1 MSDDLLTY
9 YERELTF
16 LRQSGAEFAAK
27 YPKIA
32 GRLLLE
38 PDKCEDPHVERLIE
52 AFAFLAG
59 RIHRKLDDE
68 FPEITEAL
76 LGILCPQ
83 YLSPIPSM
91 SIVQF
96 ILDPEQSK
104 LQTGQEIPRGSMLRS
119 RPVAGSPCR
128 FRTCYPVHLWPIELI
143 SAGFEPS
150 DRSEL
155 GERSVYAMLRM
166 ELKTL
171 GGTPLAELRRKV
183 SDSDYRSIDH
193 LRFSLQGE
201 GRLVYGLYELLF
213 NNALRV
219 ELRPATSSGTVAPVV
234 LSPDSLKPA
243 GFGCDEGMI
252 PYPDRSFMGY
262 RLLTEYFSFPD
273 KFLFFDLTGIDK
285 AAASG
290 FSDRFEVRIYFDK
303 SFDLE
308 TSVNA
313 QTFRLNCTPV
323 VNLFRQLA
331 EPIKTSGAKAEYRI
345 IPDVRH
351 PMAFEVH
358 SVDAVLNTS
367 PHLREPIA
375 YRPLFSCTHAGYREN
390 VYWHA
395 RRQPSTRLH
404 DSGAEVHLS
413 LVDLN
418 ATPSPPD
425 AQILSIETTCSNR
438 DLPAQLSF
446 GAPDGDFHLE
456 GAAIYSA
463 IRCLKKPTP
472 TLRPPL
478 RNGAQWQ
485 LISHL
490 SLNYLSLAEQQG
502 APQALQQLLKLY
514 NFTDSPAVERQI
526 EGIARTDARPV
537 FRSIG
542 STLLPAVVR
551 GVEVSIE
558 FDERQYVG
566 SGVFLFASVLERFLA
581 LYASINSFSQTV
593 LYTRQREGVV
603 KRWPPRAGEQILL

>member
-59 RIHRKLDDE
+59 RIHRKLDDD

-76 LGILCPQ
+76 LSALCPH
-83 YLSPIPSM
+83 YLAPIPSM

-96 ILDPEQSK
+96 VLDPEQST
-104 LQTGQEIPRGSMLRS
+104 LQTGQQIPRGSMLRS

-128 FRTCYPVHLWPIELI
+128 FRTCYPVHIWPIELV
-143 SAGFEPS
+143 SAAFEPS

-155 GERSVYAMLRM
+155 GGRSVYAMLRM

-171 GGTPLAELRRKV
+171 GGTPLAELRQKAG
-183 SDSDYRSIDH
+183 DSEYRVIDQ

-201 GRLVYGLYELLF
+201 GRLVSGLYELLF
-213 NNALRV
+213 NNAVRV
-219 ELRPATSSGTVAPVV
+219 ELRPAGASVSPPLVQ
-234 LSPDSLKPA
+234 SPDSLRPV
-243 GFGCDEGMI
+243 GFARDEGMI
-252 PYPDRSFMGY
+252 PYPDRFFMGY

-273 KFLFFDLTGIDK
+273 KFHFFDLTGLDK
-285 AAASG
+285 AATSG
-290 FSDRFEVRIYFDK
+290 FSDAFEVRIYFDRT
-303 SFDLE
+303 FDLE
-308 TSVNA
+308 ASVNA

-323 VNLFRQLA
+323 VNLFRQIA
-331 EPIKTSGAKAEYRI
+331 EPIQTSSAKAEYRI

-351 PMAFEVH
+351 PMAVEVH
-358 SVDAVLNTS
+358 SVDAVLNTA
-367 PHLREPIA
+367 PHLSEPVA
-375 YRPLFSCTHAGYREN
+375 YRPLFSCTHAGYREGI
-390 VYWHA
+390 YWHA
-395 RRQPSTRLH
+395 RRRPSTRLN
-404 DSGAEVHLS
+404 DSGTEVHLS

-418 ATPSPPD
+418 AAASSPD
-425 AQILSIETTCSNR
+425 SEILSVETTCSNR

-456 GAAIYSA
+456 GAAIYTA

-472 TLRPPL
+472 ALRPPL
-478 RNGAQWQ
+478 RNGAQWR

-490 SLNYLSLAEQQG
+490 TLNYLSLAEQQG
-502 APQALQQLLKLY
+502 GPKALQQLLKLY
-514 NFTDSPAVERQI
+514 NFADSPAAERQI
-526 EGIARTDARPV
+526 EGITRTDARPV
-537 FRSIG
+537 LRSIG
-542 STLLPAVVR
+542 SALARSVVR
-551 GVEVSIE
+551 GVEVSLE

-566 SGVFLFASVLERFLA
+566 SGVFLLASVLERFFA

-603 KRWPPRAGEQILL
+603 KRWQPRAGEQILL